1 MIYRARPAFSRLLE
15 TAGLT
20 QSEVARR
27 AEMNRH
33 YLAHVAPTRRN
44 ISGAFAARIAV
55 IYAEAQGVSQEEATE
70 QLFEVVAEKKNRGTP
85 RLRGERGRFVKQDAP
100 DEPGA

>member
-1 MIYRARPAFSRLLE
+1 MIYRARPEFPQLLE

-27 AEMNRH
+27 AEMSRH
-33 YLAHVAPTRRN
+33 YLSHVAARRRN

-55 IYAEAQGVSQEEATE
+55 IYGEEKGVSQEDATDR
-70 QLFEVVAEKKNRGTP
+70 LFEVVAEKKNSGTP
-85 RLRGERGRFVKQDAP
+85 RLRGERGRFVKG
-100 DEPGA
+100 EPREE